1 MTCQYSPSPNT
12 IKHLARAYSD
22 GVSVA
27 SYYNNP
33 HMHAGNERW
42 LHYSILFYDKIRH
55 PKAIFGHEISRYDTR
70 LHAKL
75 LASENGM
82 IIGSQNYV
90 VYSVLAGTGEIAI
103 VTTDPD
109 TTAEAVQKLS
119 REYDY
124 ASDAVDYISFDAPS
138 EALN

>member
-1 MTCQYSPSPNT
+1 
-12 IKHLARAYSD
+12 
-22 GVSVA
+22 
-27 SYYNNP
+27 
-33 HMHAGNERW
+33 MHAGNERW